1 MAVVGVDFGNL
12 TCYISVARAGGIESI
27 ANDYSLRDTPSV
39 VGFSD
44 KQRIM
49 GVGAKNQL
57 LTNLKKTVFNFKHML
72 GRKFKDPYVQEA
84 MKGLP
89 YDISEGQQGE
99 VRVHL
104 NYMDKTRSFTPEEI
118 TAMLFTKLKDT
129 AEEAL
134 KTKVKD
140 IVISTP
146 SYFVDSERRAILDA
160 AAIAG
165 LNVLKLMNDTTAT
178 ALAYGIYKQDLP
190 APEEKARNV
199 IFVDC
204 GHVGVQVSAASFNKG
219 KLTMKACTFD
229 RSNCAGKA
237 FDAKLVKYFAEE
249 FKSKTKLDPFTNPRS
264 ILKLTTEVEKVKKQM
279 SAGIAKYPLNIECF
293 MEERDLSARVDR
305 AAFEELITD
314 ELQIIEKVMVDCLK
328 ASEWKQEDIYAVEIV
343 GGSSRVPAVKAAIE
357 RTFGKT
363 PQTTLNADEAVSRGC
378 ALQCAILSPTFRV
391 REFSVTDIQPYPIKL
406 NWKAE
411 SDTGDMV
418 VFPKFH
424 QVPFSKILTFY
435 RRDNFKIEAE
445 YDGDVPVMN
454 PLIGQFEIGDV
465 KPLTDGGN
473 QKVKVK
479 VRINLHGVFVTSSA
493 NYTEKHEIEEEVQ
506 MEVDPPKEEAN
517 SAETSGSAPASEGN
531 DKEPPKN
538 EDAEMKE
545 DDSSGAASP
554 KAAEEPSKKEVKTEK
569 RKKVISKTIDLPVTS
584 IVVGV
589 MSRDKL
595 ENALEQEKVLVNQ
608 DTYESNRLLAK
619 NAVEE
624 YIYSIREKISEELE
638 PYILE
643 AEREVYSRKL
653 TETEDWL
660 YEDGEDCEKAIY
672 EEKHKE
678 LKLVGEAAKKRK
690 SEYEGRKMAV
700 DTLGHSLQMAAK
712 VVELYKAGDEKYNHL
727 TDAEVDKVSK
737 LIEEKS
743 QWLSS
748 AIGQL
753 ERLPKHSNP
762 STLNCQF
769 ISEKDAF
776 EQVCRP
782 ILNKAKPK
790 AEPPKQEESKK
801 EAADTTK
808 AGTEE
813 NLKKGAEETG
823 PMEQESAPV
832 NGNSAGEQQQATGQ
846 QTMDLD

>member
-12 TCYISVARAGGIESI
+12 TCYISVARTGGIETI
-27 ANDYSLRDTPSV
+27 ANDYSLRETPSV

-57 LTNLKKTVFNFKHML
+57 LTNLKKTVFGFKHML

-84 MKGLP
+84 IKGLP
-89 YDISEGQQGE
+89 YNISEGSQGE
-99 VRVHL
+99 VRVQL
-104 NYMDKTRSFTPEEI
+104 NYMDKSRAYTPEEI
-118 TAMLFTKLKDT
+118 TAMLLTKLKDT

-146 SYFVDSERRAILDA
+146 AYFVDSERRAILDA
-160 AAIAG
+160 ASIAG

-237 FDAKLVKYFAEE
+237 FDAALVKHFAEE
-249 FKSKTKLDPFTNPRS
+249 FKSKTKLDPFTKPRS
-264 ILKLTTEVEKVKKQM
+264 ILKLATEAEKVKKQM
-279 SAGIAKYPLNIECF
+279 SAGIAKYPINIECF
-293 MEERDLSARVDR
+293 MEERDFSASVDR
-305 AAFEELITD
+305 ATFEELITV
-314 ELQIIEKVMVDCLK
+314 ELQKIEQVMVDCLK
-328 ASEWKQEDIYAVEIV
+328 ASEWKQDEIYAVEIV

-357 RTFGKT
+357 RVFGKV
-363 PQTTLNADEAVSRGC
+363 PQTTLNQDEAVSRGC

-411 SDTGDMV
+411 TDNGDMV

-465 KPLTDGGN
+465 KPLVDGGN

-506 MEVDPPKEEAN
+506 MEVDPPKDEAN
-517 SAETSGSAPASEGN
+517 AAEAGAPAAEGAE
-531 DKEPPKN
+531 KEPSKN

-545 DDSSGAASP
+545 EDSKADP
-554 KAAEEPSKKEVKTEK
+554 KAAEDPAKKEYRTEK

-584 IVVGV
+584 IVVGA

-595 ENALEQEKVLVNQ
+595 DAAVEQEKVLVNQ
-608 DTYESNRLLAK
+608 DTYESNRLVAK

-624 YIYSIREKISEELE
+624 YIYSIREKICEELE

-643 AEREVYSRKL
+643 ADREAYSRKL

-660 YEDGEDCEKAIY
+660 YEDGEECEKAVY

-690 SEYEGRKMAV
+690 SELEGRKAAI
-700 DTLGHSLQMAAK
+700 DTLGHSLQMAVK
-712 VVELYKAGDEKYNHL
+712 VVEAYKAGDEKYNHL
-727 TDAEVDKVSK
+727 TDAEVEKVNK

-743 QWLSS
+743 QWLQNAAS
-748 AIGQL
+748 QL
-753 ERLPKHSNP
+753 QNLPKHTNP
-762 STLNCQF
+762 TTLNCQF

-790 AEPPKQEESKK
+790 AEPPKQEATEPKK
-801 EAADTTK
+801 EAEK
-808 AGTEE
+808 AGANED
-813 NLKKGAEETG
+813 NSKKGQGDNTEA
-823 PMEQESAPV
+823 PMEQQESSNL
-832 NGNSAGEQQQATGQ
+832 NGNGEQKSDV
-846 QTMDLD
+846 TMDLD

>member
-12 TCYISVARAGGIESI
+12 TCYISVARAGGIETI
-27 ANDYSLRDTPSV
+27 ANDYSMRETPSV

-72 GRKFKDPYVQEA
+72 GRKFKDPYVQA
-84 MKGLP
+84 CVLKGLP
-89 YDISEGQQGE
+89 YDIKEGKNGE
-99 VRVHL
+99 IRINL
-104 NYMDKTRSFTPEEI
+104 SYMDQDRTFTPEEI
-118 TAMLFTKLKDT
+118 TAMLFTKLKHT

-140 IVISTP
+140 IVISVP
-146 SYFVDSERRAILDA
+146 AYFVDLERRALLDA
-160 AAIAG
+160 ASVAG

-204 GHVGVQVSAASFNKG
+204 GHVGVQVAAASFNKG
-219 KLTMKACTFD
+219 KLSMKACTFD
-229 RSNCAGKA
+229 RNNCGGKA
-237 FDAKLVKYFAEE
+237 FDAALVSYFAEE
-249 FKSKTKLDPFTNPRS
+249 FKAKTKLDPMSKPRAV
-264 ILKLTTEVEKVKKQM
+264 LKLTTEVEKIKKQM
-279 SAGIAKYPLNIECF
+279 SANTNKLPLNIECF
-293 MEERDLSARVDR
+293 MEERDLSSKIDR
-305 AAFEELITD
+305 ATFEGMISD
-314 ELQIIEKVMVDCLK
+314 ELHRIEQVMVECLQ
-328 ASEWKQEDIYAVEIV
+328 ASDWKPEDIYAVEVV
-343 GGSSRVPAVKAAIE
+343 GGSSRIPAVKAAIE

-391 REFSVTDIQPYPIKL
+391 REFSVTDLQPYAVKL

-424 QVPFSKILTFY
+424 QIPFSKILTFY
-435 RRDNFKIEAE
+435 RRDNFKVEAE

-454 PLIGQFEIGDV
+454 PHIGQFEIGDV
-465 KPLTDGGN
+465 KPLADGSN

-479 VRINLHGVFVTSSA
+479 VRINLHGIFVVSSA
-493 NYTEKHEIEEEVQ
+493 NYVEKHEVEEEVQ
-506 MEVDPPKEEAN
+506 MEVDPPKDAPEN
-517 SAETSGSAPASEGN
+517 PPAEGQPEG
-531 DKEPPKN
+531 DAKEPPKN
-538 EDAEMKE
+538 EDAEMK
-545 DDSSGAASP
+545 DDEKASGDS
-554 KAAEEPSKKEVKTEK
+554 EPKKEIKTEK

-584 IVVGV
+584 IVTGA

-595 ENALEQEKVLVNQ
+595 ETALEQEKVLVNQ
-608 DTYESNRLLAK
+608 DAYESQRLVAK

-624 YIYSIREKISEELE
+624 YIYNIREKICEELE
-638 PYILE
+638 EYIVE
-643 AEREVYSRKL
+643 ADKEVYSKKL

-660 YEDGEDCEKAIY
+660 YEDGENCETAVYDDKL
-672 EEKHKE
+672 KE

-690 SEYEGRKMAV
+690 SEYEGRKSAV

-712 VVELYKAGDEKYNHL
+712 VVEMYKKGDEKYNHL
-727 TDAEVDKVSK
+727 TDAEIEKVTK

-743 QWLSS
+743 NWLNNSM
-748 AIGQL
+748 GTL
-753 ERLPKHSNP
+753 EKTPKTVNP
-762 STLNCQF
+762 GVLNCQF

-776 EQVCRP
+776 EAVCRP
-782 ILNKAKPK
+782 ILNKPKPK
-790 AEPPKQEESKK
+790 VEPPPPAKDEKK
-801 EAADTTK
+801 AETKNNEKTEKTEQPMDEA
-808 AGTEE
+808 
-813 NLKKGAEETG
+813 
-823 PMEQESAPV
+823 SATV
-832 NGNSAGEQQQATGQ
+832 NGNEENSQQ

>member
-27 ANDYSLRDTPSV
+27 ANDYSLRETPSV

-72 GRKFKDPYVQEA
+72 GRKYKDPYVQEA
-84 MKGLP
+84 IKGLP
-89 YDISEGQQGE
+89 YDISEGQHGE
-99 VRVHL
+99 VRISL
-104 NYMDKTRSFTPEEI
+104 NYLDKRQAYTPEEI

-129 AEEAL
+129 AEDAL

-146 SYFVDSERRAILDA
+146 AYFVDSERRAILDA
-160 AAIAG
+160 ASIAG

-190 APEEKARNV
+190 PPEEKARNV

-204 GHVGVQVSAASFNKG
+204 GHVGVQVSGASFHKG

-237 FDAKLVKYFAEE
+237 FDAAIVKYFADE
-249 FKSKTKLDPFTNPRS
+249 FKSKTKLDVYSKPRAV
-264 ILKLTTEVEKVKKQM
+264 LKLASESEKVKKQM
-279 SAGIAKYPLNIECF
+279 SAGIAKLPINIECL
-293 MEERDLSARVDR
+293 MEERDLSSRIDR
-305 AAFEELITD
+305 ETFETLITD
-314 ELQIIEKVMVDCLK
+314 ELQKIEQVMVDCLR
-328 ASEWKQEDIYAVEIV
+328 ASEWKQDDIYAVEIV
-343 GGSSRVPAVKAAIE
+343 GGSSRVPAVKAIIE
-357 RTFGKT
+357 RVFGKT

-411 SDTGDMV
+411 TDTGDMV

-465 KPLTDGGN
+465 KPLADGGN

-479 VRINLHGVFVTSSA
+479 VRVNLHGVFVTSSA

-506 MEVDPPKEEAN
+506 MEVDPPKEGEAN
-517 SAETSGSAPASEGN
+517 AAEAAAGSAAPEGG
-531 DKEPPKN
+531 DKEAPKN

-545 DDSSGAASP
+545 EDASAATSP
-554 KAAEEPSKKEVKTEK
+554 KAPETEVKKEVRTEK

-584 IVVGV
+584 IVVGA

-595 ENALEQEKVLVNQ
+595 ETAVEQEKVLVNQ
-608 DTYESNRLLAK
+608 DTYESNRLVAK

-624 YIYSIREKISEELE
+624 YIYNIREKICEELE

-643 AEREVYSRKL
+643 ADRENYSRKL

-660 YEDGEDCEKAIY
+660 YEDGEDCEKAVY

-690 SEYEGRKMAV
+690 SEFEGRKAAI
-700 DTLGHSLQMAAK
+700 DTLGHSLQLAHK
-712 VVELYKAGDEKYNHL
+712 VVEAFKAGDEKYNHL
-727 TDAEVDKVSK
+727 TDAEVEKVTK

-743 QWLSS
+743 QWLQNSVS
-748 AIGQL
+748 QL
-753 ERLPKHSNP
+753 QSLPKHTNP
-762 STLNCQF
+762 TTLNCQF

-776 EQVCRP
+776 EAVCRP
-782 ILNKAKPK
+782 IVNKPKPK
-790 AEPPKQEESKK
+790 AEPPKAEEPKK
-801 EAADTTK
+801 EDTSK
-808 AGTEE
+808 AGADD
-813 NLKKGAEETG
+813 KKTGETDAA
-823 PMEQESAPV
+823 PMEQESV
-832 NGNSAGEQQQATGQ
+832 NGNGDQKNTD

>member
-1 MAVVGVDFGNL
+1 
-12 TCYISVARAGGIESI
+12 
-27 ANDYSLRDTPSV
+27 
-39 VGFSD
+39 
-44 KQRIM
+44 
-49 GVGAKNQL
+49 
-57 LTNLKKTVFNFKHML
+57 
-72 GRKFKDPYVQEA
+72 
-84 MKGLP
+84 
-89 YDISEGQQGE
+89 
-99 VRVHL
+99 
-104 NYMDKTRSFTPEEI
+104 
-118 TAMLFTKLKDT
+118 
-129 AEEAL
+129 
-134 KTKVKD
+134 
-140 IVISTP
+140 
-146 SYFVDSERRAILDA
+146 
-160 AAIAG
+160 
-165 LNVLKLMNDTTAT
+165 
-178 ALAYGIYKQDLP
+178 
-190 APEEKARNV
+190 
-199 IFVDC
+199 
-204 GHVGVQVSAASFNKG
+204 
-219 KLTMKACTFD
+219 
-229 RSNCAGKA
+229 
-237 FDAKLVKYFAEE
+237 
-249 FKSKTKLDPFTNPRS
+249 
-264 ILKLTTEVEKVKKQM
+264 
-279 SAGIAKYPLNIECF
+279 
-293 MEERDLSARVDR
+293 MEERDLSARIDR
-305 AAFEELITD
+305 AAFEELITE
-314 ELQIIEKVMVDCLK
+314 ELQVIEQVMVKCLK
-328 ASEWKQEDIYAVEIV
+328 ASEWKQDDIYAVEIV

-411 SDTGDMV
+411 TDTGDMV

-465 KPLTDGGN
+465 KPLADGGN

-493 NYTEKHEIEEEVQ
+493 NYSEKHEIEEEVQ
-506 MEVDPPKEEAN
+506 MEVDPPKEEA
-517 SAETSGSAPASEGN
+517 APADAPAPEGT
-531 DKEPPKN
+531 DKEPPKS

-545 DDSSGAASP
+545 DEASGAASP
-554 KAAEEPSKKEVKTEK
+554 KAAEEPKKEMKTEK
-569 RKKVISKTIDLPVTS
+569 RKKVVSKTIDLPVTS
-584 IVVGV
+584 IVVGA

-595 ENALEQEKVLVNQ
+595 DNAVEQEKVLVNQ
-608 DTYESNRLLAK
+608 DTYESDRLVAK

-624 YIYSIREKISEELE
+624 YIYSIREKICEELE

-643 AEREVYSRKL
+643 AEREAYSRKL

-700 DTLGHSLQMAAK
+700 DALGHSLQMAAK
-712 VVELYKAGDEKYNHL
+712 VVELFKAGDEKYNHL
-727 TDAEVDKVSK
+727 TDAEVDKVNK
-737 LIEEKS
+737 LIQEKS
-743 QWLSS
+743 QWLNN

-753 ERLPKHSNP
+753 ERLPKTSNP

-769 ISEKDAF
+769 ISEKDTF

-801 EAADTTK
+801 EATDTSK
-808 AGTEE
+808 AED
-813 NLKKGAEETG
+813 NLKKGAEETA
-823 PMEQESAPV
+823 PMDQESAPV
-832 NGNSAGEQQQATGQ
+832 NGNGDSQQQ
-846 QTMDLD
+846 QTM

>member
-12 TCYISVARAGGIESI
+12 TCYISVARAGGIETI
-27 ANDYSLRDTPSV
+27 ANDYSLRETPSV

-49 GVGAKNQL
+49 GVGAKSQL

-84 MKGLP
+84 IKGLP
-89 YDISEGQQGE
+89 YDITEGQNGE
-99 VRVHL
+99 VRIQL
-104 NYMDKTRSFTPEEI
+104 NYMDKTRAFTPEEI

-146 SYFVDSERRAILDA
+146 SYFVDSERRALLDA

-237 FDAKLVKYFAEE
+237 FDAALVRYFAEE
-249 FKSKTKLDPFTNPRS
+249 FKSKTKLDPFTKPRA
-264 ILKLTTEVEKVKKQM
+264 ILKLTTEAEKVKKQM
-279 SAGIAKYPLNIECF
+279 SAGIAKLPLNIECF
-293 MEERDLSARVDR
+293 MEERDLSARIDR

-314 ELQIIEKVMVDCLK
+314 ELQIIEQVMVDCLK
-328 ASEWKQEDIYAVEIV
+328 ASEWKQDDIYAVEIV

-406 NWKAE
+406 NWRAE

-465 KPLTDGGN
+465 KPLADGGN

-493 NYTEKHEIEEEVQ
+493 NYTEKHEVNLYFIPMMISISLQVVIFRLNRLRRKSKWKSIHQ
-506 MEVDPPKEEAN
+506 KRRLTQLRLLVVHLLPKETIRN
-517 SAETSGSAPASEGN
+517 LPRT
-531 DKEPPKN
+531 KMPK
-538 EDAEMKE
+538 
-545 DDSSGAASP
+545 
-554 KAAEEPSKKEVKTEK
+554 
-569 RKKVISKTIDLPVTS
+569 
-584 IVVGV
+584 
-589 MSRDKL
+589 
-595 ENALEQEKVLVNQ
+595 
-608 DTYESNRLLAK
+608 
-619 NAVEE
+619 
-624 YIYSIREKISEELE
+624 
-638 PYILE
+638 
-643 AEREVYSRKL
+643 
-653 TETEDWL
+653 
-660 YEDGEDCEKAIY
+660 
-672 EEKHKE
+672 
-678 LKLVGEAAKKRK
+678 
-690 SEYEGRKMAV
+690 
-700 DTLGHSLQMAAK
+700 
-712 VVELYKAGDEKYNHL
+712 
-727 TDAEVDKVSK
+727 
-737 LIEEKS
+737 
-743 QWLSS
+743 
-748 AIGQL
+748 
-753 ERLPKHSNP
+753 
-762 STLNCQF
+762 
-769 ISEKDAF
+769 
-776 EQVCRP
+776 
-782 ILNKAKPK
+782 
-790 AEPPKQEESKK
+790 
-801 EAADTTK
+801 
-808 AGTEE
+808 
-813 NLKKGAEETG
+813 
-823 PMEQESAPV
+823 
-832 NGNSAGEQQQATGQ
+832 
-846 QTMDLD
+846 

>member
-1 MAVVGVDFGNL
+1 
-12 TCYISVARAGGIESI
+12 
-27 ANDYSLRDTPSV
+27 
-39 VGFSD
+39 
-44 KQRIM
+44 
-49 GVGAKNQL
+49 
-57 LTNLKKTVFNFKHML
+57 
-72 GRKFKDPYVQEA
+72 
-84 MKGLP
+84 
-89 YDISEGQQGE
+89 
-99 VRVHL
+99 
-104 NYMDKTRSFTPEEI
+104 
-118 TAMLFTKLKDT
+118 
-129 AEEAL
+129 
-134 KTKVKD
+134 
-140 IVISTP
+140 
-146 SYFVDSERRAILDA
+146 
-160 AAIAG
+160 
-165 LNVLKLMNDTTAT
+165 
-178 ALAYGIYKQDLP
+178 
-190 APEEKARNV
+190 
-199 IFVDC
+199 
-204 GHVGVQVSAASFNKG
+204 
-219 KLTMKACTFD
+219 
-229 RSNCAGKA
+229 
-237 FDAKLVKYFAEE
+237 
-249 FKSKTKLDPFTNPRS
+249 
-264 ILKLTTEVEKVKKQM
+264 
-279 SAGIAKYPLNIECF
+279 
-293 MEERDLSARVDR
+293 MEERDLSARIDR
-305 AAFEELITD
+305 AAFEELITE
-314 ELQIIEKVMVDCLK
+314 ELQVIEQVMVKCLK
-328 ASEWKQEDIYAVEIV
+328 ASEWKPDDIYAVENV

-411 SDTGDMV
+411 TDAGDMV

-435 RRDNFKIEAE
+435 RGDNFKIEAE

-465 KPLTDGGN
+465 KPLADGGN

-493 NYTEKHEIEEEVQ
+493 NYSEKHEIEEEVQ
-506 MEVDPPKEEAN
+506 MEVDPPKEEAV
-517 SAETSGSAPASEGN
+517 SADAPAPEGN
-531 DKEPPKN
+531 DKEPPKS

-545 DDSSGAASP
+545 DEASGAASP
-554 KAAEEPSKKEVKTEK
+554 KAAEEPKKEMKTEK
-569 RKKVISKTIDLPVTS
+569 RKKVVSKTIDLPVTS
-584 IVVGV
+584 IVVGA

-595 ENALEQEKVLVNQ
+595 DNAVEQEKVLVNQ
-608 DTYESNRLLAK
+608 DTYESNRLVAK

-624 YIYSIREKISEELE
+624 YIYSIREKICEELE

-643 AEREVYSRKL
+643 AEREAYSRKL

-700 DTLGHSLQMAAK
+700 DALGHSLQMAAK
-712 VVELYKAGDEKYNHL
+712 VVELYKAGDEKYNPL
-727 TDAEVDKVSK
+727 TDAEVDKVTK

-743 QWLSS
+743 QWLNN

-753 ERLPKHSNP
+753 ERLPKTSNP

-769 ISEKDAF
+769 ISEKDTF

-801 EAADTTK
+801 EATDTSK
-808 AGTEE
+808 AEE
-813 NLKKGAEETG
+813 NLKKGAEETA
-823 PMEQESAPV
+823 PMDQESAPV
-832 NGNSAGEQQQATGQ
+832 NGNGDSQQQ
-846 QTMDLD
+846 QTM

>member
-12 TCYISVARAGGIESI
+12 TCYISVARAGGIETI

-72 GRKFKDPYVQEA
+72 GRKFKDPYVQETI
-84 MKGLP
+84 KGLP

-99 VRVHL
+99 VRVTL
-104 NYMDKTRSFTPEEI
+104 NYMDKTRTFTPEEL
-118 TAMLFTKLKDT
+118 TAMLFTKLKHT

-146 SYFVDSERRAILDA
+146 SYFVDSERRALLDA
-160 AAIAG
+160 ATIAG

-204 GHVGVQVSAASFNKG
+204 GHVGIQVSAASFNKG
-219 KLTMKACTFD
+219 KLTMKACTFN

-237 FDAKLVKYFAEE
+237 FDAALVKYFAEE
-249 FKSKTKLDPFTNPRS
+249 FKSKTKLDPFTKPRA
-264 ILKLTTEVEKVKKQM
+264 ILKLTTEAEKVKKQM
-279 SAGIAKYPLNIECF
+279 SAGIAKLPLNIECF
-293 MEERDLSARVDR
+293 MEERDLSARIDR

-314 ELQIIEKVMVDCLK
+314 ELQIIEQVMVDCLK
-328 ASEWKQEDIYAVEIV
+328 ASEWKPDDIYAVEIV

-411 SDTGDMV
+411 TDTGDMV

-465 KPLTDGGN
+465 KPLADGGN

-493 NYTEKHEIEEEVQ
+493 NYSEKHEIEEEVQ
-506 MEVDPPKEEAN
+506 MEVDPPKEEAA
-517 SAETSGSAPASEGN
+517 SADAPAPEGN
-531 DKEPPKN
+531 DKEPPKS

-545 DDSSGAASP
+545 DEASGAASP
-554 KAAEEPSKKEVKTEK
+554 KAAEEPKKEMKTEK
-569 RKKVISKTIDLPVTS
+569 RKKVVSKTIDLPVTS
-584 IVVGV
+584 IVVGA

-595 ENALEQEKVLVNQ
+595 DNAVEQEKVLVNQ
-608 DTYESNRLLAK
+608 DTYESDRLVAK

-624 YIYSIREKISEELE
+624 YIYSIREKICEELE

-643 AEREVYSRKL
+643 AEREAYSRKL

-700 DTLGHSLQMAAK
+700 DALGHSLQMAAK

-727 TDAEVDKVSK
+727 TDAEVDKVTK

-743 QWLSS
+743 QWLNN
-748 AIGQL
+748 AVGQL

-790 AEPPKQEESKK
+790 AEPPKQEESSK
-801 EAADTTK
+801 EKMDDTSK
-808 AGTEE
+808 AGA
-813 NLKKGAEETG
+813 KGAEET
-823 PMEQESAPV
+823 PEKMEQESV
-832 NGNSAGEQQQATGQ
+832 NQNGDQQQ